1 MKTLNEKIEAIEN
14 LMDKIEKLMQRLS
27 GQRAI
32 LHTYLPI
39 SYMPPNIEIQVRY
52 NPSILWLDFCFL
64 EGAIIYHIENY
75 VILVRK
81 LFKQMKL
88 MFNDLQMDDGVFQTT
103 MDTRTA
109 NKISYEF
116 DSFVV
121 KFLQAMDKDTTN
133 DLEVVAKGS
142 RHCDKFN
149 SIKEK
154 RSRKI
159 ADGLFW
165 QLNLLR
171 NPAAHYMKPNFQ
183 EKNGVPIRFASRSSR
198 AETLHINEDIILLPC
213 LTLVDLKRSPRIML
227 AIKEIID
234 KDIKISPWDFI
245 LPKSNPSITGEMMPF
260 EILPSKFFEPFDL
273 LGGFSDLIFE
283 AGEYLENINH
293 LFYGCMGE
301 YASDMSGKLIY
312 GQDANGNELA
322 ASIELFK

>member
-1 MKTLNEKIEAIEN
+1 MKTLNEKTEAIEN
-14 LMDKIEKLMQRLS
+14 LMDKIEKLTQRLS

-52 NPSILWLDFCFL
+52 DPSILLLDFCFL
-64 EGAIIYHIENY
+64 EEAVIYHIENY
-75 VILVRK
+75 AILVRK

-121 KFLQAMDKDTTN
+121 KFLQAMDKDTIN

-198 AETLHINEDIILLPC
+198 AETLHSVSRINCPRTFGSTDFRRELHKRNNLVPPASPGFRYCRVFFIPFFSKIIQSSFGSICRRSQVNFFKVYGNRFSVFVGDI
-213 LTLVDLKRSPRIML
+213 
-227 AIKEIID
+227 
-234 KDIKISPWDFI
+234 F
-245 LPKSNPSITGEMMPF
+245 
-260 EILPSKFFEPFDL
+260 
-273 LGGFSDLIFE
+273 
-283 AGEYLENINH
+283 H
-293 LFYGCMGE
+293 
-301 YASDMSGKLIY
+301 
-312 GQDANGNELA
+312 
-322 ASIELFK
+322 